1 MFVDASV
8 IVAILNEEPGSEE
21 LEKRLAA
28 TSRPLYISPL
38 VRFEAVQGLA
48 RAAAEAIKKNT
59 KPTPDMLAQARDTV
73 DAFVIEIAGKEII
86 ISSEIGNRAI
96 DASMKYGK
104 AVSNSADQNFGDCFA
119 YACAKATG
127 FRFSTKA
134 MTFHKR
140 IWLRSGCCR

>member
-8 IVAILNEEPGSEE
+8 IVAILNEEPGAEE

-28 TSRPLYISPL
+28 LSGPLYISPL

-73 DAFVIEIAGKEII
+73 EAFVIEIAGKEIT
-86 ISSEIGNRAI
+86 ISGDIGTGAI
-96 DASMKYGK
+96 EASMKYGK
-104 AVSNSADQNFGDCFA
+104 AVGHSADLNFGDCFA
-119 YACAKATG
+119 YACAKANRLSLFYKG
-127 FRFSTKA
+127 NDFSQTDLA
-134 MTFHKR
+134 
-140 IWLRSGCCR
+140 